1 MNKLN
6 QHGEVNAILISLIM
20 AVVFLF
26 AAIGFGAWAFT
37 SRQDYKSNTDA
48 KISDAVVIAKQQES
62 TAKDKQFV
70 EREKNPLRTYTGP
83 DAYGGI
89 SVMYPKTWSA
99 YVSDNASGSDP
110 VDGYFHPAT
119 VPSAVDGKSVFALRV
134 KVLNQTYAEA
144 VQQLD
149 SSQSEGKLK
158 ITAYSLPKVPG
169 VVGIKA
175 SGTLPDEKEG
185 TVVLLPLRSST
196 LQISSEGTQYQTDFD
211 KIILPNF
218 NFSK

>member
-20 AVVFLF
+20 ALVFLF

-37 SRQDYKSNTDA
+37 SRQDYKANTDS

-70 EREKNPLRTYTGP
+70 EREKNPLRTYKGP
-83 DAYGGI
+83 DAFGGV

-99 YVSDNASGSDP
+99 YVADNGSGADP

-119 VPSAVDGKSVFALRV
+119 VPSTTDEKSVFALRV
-134 KVLNQTYAEA
+134 KILNQTYAEA

-149 SSQSEGKLK
+149 GAQSEGKLK
-158 ITAYSLPKVPG
+158 ISAYSLPKVPTAIG
-169 VVGIKA
+169 VKA
-175 SGTLPDEKEG
+175 SGTLPDDKEG
-185 TVVLLPLRSST
+185 TVVLIPLRSST
-196 LQISSEGTQYQTDFD
+196 LQISSEGTQYQTDFE

-218 NFSK
+218 SFSP